1 MLNMEKNANSISS
14 HATLSDRIEA
24 SFGTREELTRI
35 SLLTALRTAYA
46 PRYAFDLLDNTTAEH
61 SSR

>member
-1 MLNMEKNANSISS
+1 MRNSISS

-24 SFGTREELTRI
+24 SFGTREKLTRI
-35 SLLTALRTAYA
+35 SLLTALGTAYA
-46 PRYAFDLLDNTTAEH
+46 PRYAFDLLDTTAEH

>member
-1 MLNMEKNANSISS
+1 MRNSISS

-35 SLLTALRTAYA
+35 GLLTALGDCLCS
-46 PRYAFDLLDNTTAEH
+46 PLCF
-61 SSR
+61 